1 MKKTV
6 SISGMTCGHC
16 VKRVENALGEL
27 SGITS
32 VVVNLAEKNAIIEV
46 DENTSDALIR
56 ETIDDIGYT
65 VEAIN

>member
-27 SGITS
+27 SGIKS

>member
-16 VKRVENALGEL
+16 VKRVENALVEL

>member
-56 ETIDDIGYT
+56 ETIDDIGYI

>member
-32 VVVNLAEKNAIIEV
+32 VVVNLAEKNAVIEV

>member
-56 ETIDDIGYT
+56 QTIDDIGYT

>member
-27 SGITS
+27 NGVTS

-46 DENTSDALIR
+46 SDNTSDELIR